1 MHGLKAFSLANAFA
15 PPHELARRE
24 RQPSRKRASWA
35 RTLVRVAARR
45 TAPAH
50 PAPRVRRARPTA

>member
-1 MHGLKAFSLANAFA
+1 MHGLKALSLANAFL

-24 RQPSRKRASWA
+24 RLRPKRASWA

-45 TAPAH
+45 TPPAR
-50 PAPRVRRARPTA
+50 PAPRVRTPRPTA